1 MTIHYRQI
9 GEREEDSRDGMAFAV
24 NWEPPMRAQDEV
36 ATAYL
41 DEEQRLMVMVKPL
54 SITLLGGHH
63 FRVAIKVG
71 AWDRQETIATILIDS
86 RSHTCQPEGSIAAD
100 FDRYRE
106 TEDPLQL
113 PPEVQ
118 TDWFTCCAIDSW
130 LQRLL
135 ESSSLEPTL
144 LWGSP

>member
-36 ATAYL
+36 ATAYM
-41 DEEQRLMVMVKPL
+41 EEGQTLMVMVKPL

-63 FRVAIKVG
+63 FRVALKVG
-71 AWDRQETIATILIDS
+71 AWDRQDVIVTVLIDS
-86 RSHTCQPEGSIAAD
+86 RSHKCQPEGSNAD
-100 FDRYRE
+100 DFKVYRE
-106 TEDPLQL
+106 TEDPLLL
-113 PPEVQ
+113 PQEEQPN
-118 TDWFTCCAIDSW
+118 WFTCCAIDGW

>member
-1 MTIHYRQI
+1 MKPNYRQL
-9 GEREEDSRDGMAFAV
+9 GEREDDSDSMAFAV

-41 DEEQRLMVMVKPL
+41 AEGQTLMVMVKPL

-63 FRVAIKVG
+63 FRVALKVG
-71 AWDRQETIATILIDS
+71 AWDRQDVIATVLIDS
-86 RSHTCQPEGSIAAD
+86 RSHACQPEGSIADEFKA
-100 FDRYRE
+100 YRE

-113 PPEVQ
+113 PQDEQ
-118 TDWFTCCAIDSW
+118 TNWFTYCAIDNW